1 MELHNIRLF
10 LASISL
16 QSSDG
21 HDVACQPY
29 SREFLSLMSEI
40 TTTAA
45 GQKTSLPIPDGRPA
59 AATLDDVAK
68 LAKVSPITVS
78 RVINRPELVS
88 EKTTKRVRNAIRK
101 TGYVPNLLAGGLVS
115 QRSRLVIVVIPNIA
129 NRAFVDTV
137 SQLGQRLAAS
147 RYQLL
152 VSQADL
158 NAASEADLVDN
169 ILARRPDGIVLTR
182 QLFTQEARE
191 KLLGRGTPIVEAW
204 ELHEDPIDT
213 VVGFSHEAVGRMMAE
228 HMIERGYR
236 RIALIWSDDARGTR
250 RRLACVQRLAEAGL
264 EPVAVEL
271 QSVPVAVGNGR
282 QAMAKLLARKVG
294 MDAVICSIDLLAQG
308 VIAEATA
315 SGLRIPQDVAVMGFG
330 DLEFA
335 AHTHPRL
342 TTVGIDGGRIGLR
355 TAELLLERIDGRL
368 AARACVEDVG
378 FSLVVREST

>member
-1 MELHNIRLF
+1 MPD
-10 LASISL
+10 IST
-16 QSSDG
+16 
-21 HDVACQPY
+21 A
-29 SREFLSLMSEI
+29 
-40 TTTAA
+40 TT
-45 GQKTSLPIPDGRPA
+45 GQKTSPLALDGRPA
-59 AATLDDVAK
+59 SVTLDDVAK

-88 EKTTKRVRNAIRK
+88 EKTAKRVRNAIRK

-137 SQLGQRLAAS
+137 TQLGIRLSAS

-152 VSQADL
+152 ISQADL
-158 NAASEADLVDN
+158 NAASEAELVDN

-182 QLFTQEARE
+182 KLFTEQARE
-191 KLLGRGTPIVEAW
+191 KLLNRGTPVIEAW
-204 ELHEDPIDT
+204 ELHENPIDT

-250 RRLACVQRLAEAGL
+250 RRVACVQRLAEAGI

-271 QSVPVAVGNGR
+271 QAVPVTVGDGR
-282 QAMAKLLARKVG
+282 QAMANLLARQVK

-308 VIAEATA
+308 VMSEAL
-315 SGLRIPQDVAVMGFG
+315 SHGLRIPHDIAVMGFG

-335 AHTHPRL
+335 AYTHPRL
-342 TTVGIDGGRIGLR
+342 TSVGVDGGYIGLR
-355 TAELLLERIDGRL
+355 TAELLLDRIEGRL
-368 AARACVEDVG
+368 APRSCVEDIG
-378 FSLVVREST
+378 FNLMVREST